1 MALEEIKAQ
10 IALLLEEMVNQPEDQ
25 HEVQESLREKLSE
38 LRALGLP
45 VPADLAELE
54 RRLDRDF
61 LAEGS

>member
-10 IALLLEEMVNQPEDQ
+10 IALLLEQMVNQPEDQ

-45 VPADLAELE
+45 VPDDLAELE
-54 RRLDRDF
+54 RRLDSDF